1 MKPAYVGPVS
11 MLLTEGFLSKLMPG
25 DRMEKSRVAS
35 VMGKL
40 LQLDAEAGNMQ
51 RIVVTIE
58 GNIAGSM
65 AIQWQKPPA
74 WQEKP
79 RLLKLWQEL
88 RGIELGKMLEL
99 GVRLLLLS
107 HMPAK
112 HEGYI
117 ADVVVDPLYRGR
129 GLGCYMLEW
138 ARCEAAKRPD
148 IGYLSL
154 HVSGANAGAR
164 RLYER
169 FGFRA
174 SEVKRSALMGFLFG
188 EREWL
193 YMVCRNGEESDEE
206 YDQEAGNG
214 LP

>member
-1 MKPAYVGPVS
+1 MIEPMKPAYNDQVS
-11 MLLTEGFLSKLMPG
+11 KLLKEGFLSKLMPG
-25 DRMEKSRVAS
+25 SRMEGNRVAS
-35 VMGKL
+35 VWLRL
-40 LQLDAEAGNMQ
+40 LQLDAEAGNIERIVLTINGTVAASMAVHWQQPLVIEKEMQ
-51 RIVVTIE
+51 RLV
-58 GNIAGSM
+58 
-65 AIQWQKPPA
+65 
-74 WQEKP
+74 
-79 RLLKLWQEL
+79 RLWQGL
-88 RGIELGKMLEL
+88 RGIGLGKRLEL

-129 GLGCYMLEW
+129 GFGGYMLEW

-169 FGFRA
+169 FGFRT

-188 EREWL
+188 EREWI
-193 YMVCRNGEESDEE
+193 YMVCRNGE
-206 YDQEAGNG
+206 GVR
-214 LP
+214 